1 MTKVNNR
8 GNKAKSQPMNPLE
21 KALQRLRRKEK
32 KLRLMGD
39 AYAKAQRGVEK
50 AKKDVEDIKRE
61 KRRAAMR
68 ADLLAPSG
76 AEDSDGDVIMRA
88 AK

>member
-8 GNKAKSQPMNPLE
+8 GNKAKSKPMNPLE

-32 KLRLMGD
+32 KLRSMGD
-39 AYAKAQRGVEK
+39 AYAKAQRGVEQ
-50 AKKDVEDIKRE
+50 AKKDVEDIKRA

-76 AEDSDGDVIMRA
+76 DEDSDGDVIMRA